1 MVKQSHMISAHQ
13 DHLRKHPCMHTPGC
27 TLSGL
32 SFSAREE
39 EKLSDSLSYR
49 AAAHTKEPPEAV
61 WGTEKKMCVRYE
73 VVVGGRSIT
82 GLLKINLLMGTS
94 VLREMGETAAGTEG
108 CLCYLGA
115 AMTVCSHK
123 PVCSE
128 SLLLL
133 PMPELWRVR
142 EVWHG
147 WLPVRLHS
155 NRLLRGKL
163 HCS

>member
-1 MVKQSHMISAHQ
+1 MHAHAWL
-13 DHLRKHPCMHTPGC
+13 HLIWPLVFSSRGRKTLRQLIILPSCC
-27 TLSGL
+27 THERATGSRLRDRKKKGL
-32 SFSAREE
+32 
-39 EKLSDSLSYR
+39 
-49 AAAHTKEPPEAV
+49 
-61 WGTEKKMCVRYE
+61 RYE

-82 GLLKINLLMGTS
+82 GLLKINLLMATS

-142 EVWHG
+142 EVWRG